1 MNNYPL
7 VSVIII
13 FLNAESF
20 IEEAID
26 SVVTQTYSHWELLLV
41 DDGSRDSSTEIAQ
54 RYVSK
59 YLDRVRY
66 LQHPE
71 HSNRGM
77 AASRNLGI
85 QYARGEYVAFL
96 DADDVWLPHK
106 LEEQV
111 SILETV
117 PEAGMLY
124 GETLYW
130 YSWTKD
136 PHDLGRDFVPPLG
149 VQSNTL
155 VRPPKLLPLFLRGI
169 AAVPCT
175 CSILVRRSVIDEIG
189 VLDENGPKN
198 IYEDQAFYA
207 MVCLNTPVYVSSACW
222 DLYRQHPDASMATVY
237 KSGQETAARQ
247 FFLKWLEGYLEKQEV
262 NEVEVWQALRRELW
276 RIHHPAWLPPFE
288 GVRNCVRWAKKW
300 ILRFEEGLLP
310 ATIRRWMWGRL

>member
-1 MNNYPL
+1 
-7 VSVIII
+7 
-13 FLNAESF
+13 
-20 IEEAID
+20 
-26 SVVTQTYSHWELLLV
+26 
-41 DDGSRDSSTEIAQ
+41 
-54 RYVSK
+54 
-59 YLDRVRY
+59 VRY

-71 HSNRGM
+71 HSNVGK

-111 SILETV
+111 SILDSV
-117 PEAGMLY
+117 PEAGLLY

-136 PHDLGRDFVPPLG
+136 PHDLDRDFVPPLG

-155 VRPPKLLPLFLRGI
+155 VRPPKLLPLFLRGK

-175 CSILVRRSVIDEIG
+175 CSIMVRRSVIDEIG
-189 VLDENGPKN
+189 VFDETGPKN

-207 MVCLNTPVYVSSACW
+207 MVCLNSPVYVSSTCW

-276 RIHHPAWLPPFE
+276 RMHYPVWLPCFE
-288 GVRNCVRWAKKW
+288 GVRNFVRWAKKW
-300 ILRFEEGLLP
+300 ILRFEERLLP
-310 ATIRRWMWGRL
+310 AKIRHWLWA